1 MLALLTTAAAYI
13 TTRPTPVTP
22 GRTAPRSG
30 IVLGPQSVPQVPYSP
45 PGAEQ
50 GQHMYVDIYQ
60 ALYRDRIML
69 VGNFLDEEQ
78 ANSLIACDLGV
89 PSCFGVFTSFKR
101 LVSISR

>member
-1 MLALLTTAAAYI
+1 M
-13 TTRPTPVTP
+13 
-22 GRTAPRSG
+22 
-30 IVLGPQSVPQVPYSP
+30 PQVPYSP

-78 ANSLIACDLGV
+78 ANSLIA
-89 PSCFGVFTSFKR
+89 
-101 LVSISR
+101 

>member
-1 MLALLTTAAAYI
+1 MARLLLLLASTTAYI
-13 TTRPTPVTP
+13 SPQPAKLTP
-22 GRTAPRSG
+22 GRTSPRSS

-78 ANSLIACDLGV
+78 ANSLIA
-89 PSCFGVFTSFKR
+89 
-101 LVSISR
+101 